1 MLQAVLVVA
10 VVVVVV
16 EEEEEEEEEEAVAQ
30 LWAAAALQEAQE
42 LTVEGLA
49 ALLQKHPELFYCTSG
64 NESFLKTKS

>member
-10 VVVVVV
+10 VVVVEV
-16 EEEEEEEEEEAVAQ
+16 EEEEEEAVAQ

>member
-10 VVVVVV
+10 VVVVEV
-16 EEEEEEEEEEAVAQ
+16 EEEEEVVAQ

-42 LTVEGLA
+42 LTVEGMA
-49 ALLQKHPELFYCTSG
+49 ALLQEHPELFYCTSG

>member
-10 VVVVVV
+10 VVVVEV
-16 EEEEEEEEEEAVAQ
+16 EEEEEEEEEAVAQ

-49 ALLQKHPELFYCTSG
+49 ALLQEHPELFYCISG
-64 NESFLKTKS
+64 NESFLKTKL

>member
-10 VVVVVV
+10 VVVVEV
-16 EEEEEEEEEEAVAQ
+16 EEEEEEEEEAVAQ

>member
-10 VVVVVV
+10 VVVVEV
-16 EEEEEEEEEEAVAQ
+16 EEEEEEAVAQ

-49 ALLQKHPELFYCTSG
+49 ALLQEHPELFYCTSG